1 MDKNILSIEDVTPAF
16 VRRLCY
22 HLRHCVSREI
32 LNLDIPA
39 AESTVNVVCMSR
51 ETIISFNG
59 LLTNSFTLNVT
70 ASPST
75 LKGDRIYIM
84 LQRNNPGGEPPPIIV
99 TFTGQISNI
108 LCGGLNEEGNSWEC
122 NTYMNAL
129 EMIYTGNEFTGI
141 DNC

>member
-1 MDKNILSIEDVTPAF
+1 MAIDRNVIGINDITPAM

-32 LNLDIPA
+32 LDLDIPV
-39 AESTVNVVCMSR
+39 AESTVDVVCMSR
-51 ETIISFNG
+51 ETIIAFNG
-59 LLTNSFTLNVT
+59 FLTNSFTLNVT

-84 LQRNNPGGEPPPIIV
+84 LQKTPETDV
-99 TFTGQISNI
+99 TATFTGQISNI
-108 LCGGLNEEGNSWEC
+108 LCGSLEEGGNLWTCNDFMNCLEC
-122 NTYMNAL
+122 VW
-129 EMIYTGNEFTGI
+129 TGSEFTGI